1 MAAMPALISS
11 KIWSLYIALT
21 VVVVR
26 DRYSLLLALKK
37 NKNKKKKLR
46 DE

>member
-1 MAAMPALISS
+1 MVTMLALISS
-11 KIWSLYIALT
+11 KIWFLYIALT
-21 VVVVR
+21 VLMVQ

-37 NKNKKKKLR
+37 KKKKKKLR